1 MKKILLL
8 LFLSAWNLYA
18 QEITPYFKNYT
29 KLEYNGENTN
39 WDLSQHSDGTIYIA
53 NGKNLLSFNGDFW
66 QKKQLPKPLI
76 LRSVNV
82 INDTIYTG
90 AYHQF
95 GYWTKDKKNELN
107 YTSLSDSIPQTQFNN
122 DEIWKILK
130 YKDKILFQSFTKL
143 FVYHTFKNKIEV
155 IPFGNVSG
163 VYSFIINDEVYL
175 TTKNNGI
182 FKLVKDHFE
191 FIEWSIPLK
200 DFTIQSIVTFKG
212 GILIATQLNGLYYY
226 DGRNLKPWQREL
238 TSQFE
243 FLEINNLKILND
255 FICVGTINNGLL
267 VFDISG
273 SFKYIFNKKNGLAN
287 NTVLRQFED
296 KDHNLWIALDNGL
309 SKIHLSNQVYG
320 YNDKSGTLGTVY
332 TIIADADDYVLGSN
346 HGVFYLRGEELEFLK
361 SSNGQVWNLT
371 RVGDEIICGHNNGT
385 FSIKNNQFNLIND
398 INGGM
403 DFKRIPNTELFIQP
417 NYTGLAHYQKINGKW
432 IYKRYSEINFPI
444 NSVYFDEKNHLW
456 IESRH
461 RGILQ
466 YKFLNHHKELQL
478 LKKFAS
484 TSSQNKLFGLGNKIF
499 ISGKNKIF
507 RYDVVNDTLLRDP
520 ILEKKLSPFDEISS
534 LNPEILVAENENS
547 QMIFNITASGSFNI
561 NEDLVNNRIVKNF
574 PGATA
579 LSDDVFMLMDDG
591 FLKIKP
597 SAINKKSSGEKV
609 FLEVVKVNGERVPI
623 KDGVKI
629 PYKKNLVY
637 FRFSNKTPGDISLP
651 SYSYKLD
658 GYDNSWSEPSGISEV
673 SYNNLPAGDFVFKV
687 KSENSLYDEVT
698 TVYMFSILQPWY
710 FSNWAWFGY
719 ISILIIGLLLINYYN
734 KLKFIGK
741 RKVLEREMEYEH
753 KLVIQKQNFENNR
766 IITELEQEKLKGKLK
781 SKSKELASYAALMA
795 RKEDILVEM
804 EKEINNSNIKKVNE
818 KLYLKLMDIKD
829 RQSNSQNE
837 WKLFERNFH
846 EVHDDFFKI
855 LQKKYPGLT
864 PNDLKLCAFLR
875 MNLSSKEIAPLI
887 GITFRSIELHR
898 YRLRKKLHLSK
909 KDNLVKILMNLD

>member
-1 MKKILLL
+1 MNKLLL
-8 LFLSAWNLYA
+8 TLFLSVCNLSA
-18 QEITPYFKNYT
+18 QEITPYFQNYT

-53 NGKNLLSFNGDFW
+53 NGRNLLSFNGDFW
-66 QKKQLPKPLI
+66 QKRQLPKPLI

-95 GYWTKDKKNELN
+95 GYWVKDRKKELN
-107 YTSLSDSIPQTQFNN
+107 YTSLSDSIPQKFFNN

-130 YKDKILFQSFTKL
+130 YGDKILFQSFTKL
-143 FVYHTFKNKIEV
+143 FVYHTLQKKIEV
-155 IPFGNVSG
+155 IPLGNISG
-163 VYSFIINDEVYL
+163 VYSFIIKDEVYI

-182 FKLVKDHFE
+182 YKLVKDHFE
-191 FIEWSIPLK
+191 PVGWSTPLK
-200 DFTIQSIVTFKG
+200 DFTVQSMAPFNE

-226 DGRNLKPWQREL
+226 DGQSLKPWQREL
-238 TSQFE
+238 TKQFE
-243 FLEINNLKILND
+243 FLEINNLKIVND

-267 VFDISG
+267 VFDKKG
-273 SFKYIFNKKNGLAN
+273 NFKYIFNKNNGLAN

-296 KDHNLWIALDNGL
+296 KDHNLWLALDNGL
-309 SKIHLSNQVYG
+309 SKIHLSNRVYG
-320 YNDKSGTLGTVY
+320 FNDKSGTLGTVY
-332 TIIADADDYVLGSN
+332 TIISAEGGLVLGSN
-346 HGVFYLRGEELEFLK
+346 HGVFYLKGEELEFLK

-385 FSIKNNQFNLIND
+385 FSIKNNQFNFLND

-403 DFKRIPNTELFIQP
+403 DFKRIPNTEIFIQP
-417 NYTGLAHYQKINGKW
+417 NYTGLAHYQKINGNW
-432 IYKRYSEINFPI
+432 GYNRYSEIDFPI
-444 NSVYFDEKNHLW
+444 SSVYFDEKDNLW
-456 IESRH
+456 IESEH
-461 RGILQ
+461 RGIFQ
-466 YKFLNHHKELQL
+466 YQFTEDHKGLQL
-478 LKKFAS
+478 LKRIAS
-484 TSSQNKLFGLGNKIF
+484 TSSQNKLFGLGDKIF

-520 ILEKKLSPFDEISS
+520 ILEKKLQPFDEISS
-534 LNPEILVAENENS
+534 LNPEILVAENKNS
-547 QMIFNITASGSFNI
+547 QKIFNLTSSGSFNL
-561 NEDLVNNRIVKNF
+561 NEDLVNNRIVKNY

-579 LSDDVFMLMDDG
+579 IERDVFMLMDDG
-591 FLKIKP
+591 FLKIQP
-597 SAINKKSSGEKV
+597 SAINKKISGKKV
-609 FLEVVKVNGERVPI
+609 FLEAVKVNGERVPVE
-623 KDGVKI
+623 DEVKI
-629 PYKKNLVY
+629 PYKKNLIH
-637 FRFSNKTPGDISLP
+637 FRFSNKTPGNISLP

-658 GYDNSWSEPSGISEV
+658 GYDNSWSVPSGISEV
-673 SYNNLPAGDFVFKV
+673 SYNNLPAGEFVFKV
-687 KSENSLYDEVT
+687 KSESSLNDEIT
-698 TVYMFSILQPWY
+698 TVYRFSILQPWY
-710 FSNWAWFGY
+710 LSNWAWVGY
-719 ISILIIGLLLINYYN
+719 ISILLMSILLIHYYN

-741 RKVLEREMEYEH
+741 RKVLEREMEFEH
-753 KLVIQKQNFENNR
+753 KLAIQNQNFENNR
-766 IITELEQEKLKGKLK
+766 IITELEQEKLRSKLK

-804 EKEINNSNIKKVNE
+804 EKEINNSNIKKENQ

-829 RQSNSQNE
+829 RQSSSQNE

-898 YRLRKKLHLSK
+898 YRLRKKFQLSK

>member
-1 MKKILLL
+1 MKKILLA
-8 LFLSAWNLYA
+8 LFLSIWNLSA

-66 QKKQLPKPLI
+66 QKKQLPKPLT

-95 GYWTKDKKNELN
+95 GYWVKDNKNELN
-107 YTSLSDSIPQTQFNN
+107 YTSLSDSIPHKQFNN
-122 DEIWKILK
+122 DEIWKILE

-143 FVYHTFKNKIEV
+143 FVYHPFKNKIE
-155 IPFGNVSG
+155 IISFGNVSG
-163 VYSFIINDEVYL
+163 VYSFIINDEVYI
-175 TTKNNGI
+175 TTRNNGI

-191 FIEWSIPLK
+191 FVEWSTPLK
-200 DFTIQSIVTFKG
+200 DFTVQSMAPFKG

-226 DGRNLKPWQREL
+226 DGQELKPWQREL

-320 YNDKSGTLGTVY
+320 YNDTSGTLGTVY
-332 TIIADADDYVLGSN
+332 TIIDDADGLVLGSN
-346 HGVFYLRGEELEFLK
+346 HGVFYLKGEELEFLK

-385 FSIKNNQFNLIND
+385 FSIKNNQFSLIND
-398 INGGM
+398 ISGGM

-417 NYTGLAHYQKINGKW
+417 NYTGLAHYQKVNGEW
-432 IYKRYSEINFPI
+432 VYKRYSEIDFPI
-444 NSVYFDEKNHLW
+444 NSIYFDEKDHLW
-456 IESRH
+456 IESAH
-461 RGILQ
+461 RGIFQ
-466 YKFLNHHKELQL
+466 YKFLNDHKELQL

-484 TSSQNKLFGLGNKIF
+484 TSSQNKLFGLENKIF
-499 ISGKNKIF
+499 ISGKNKVF

-520 ILEKKLSPFDEISS
+520 ILERKLSPFDEISS
-534 LNPEILVAENENS
+534 LNPEILVAENKNS
-547 QMIFNITASGSFNI
+547 QMIFNITASGSFNL

-579 LSDDVFMLMDDG
+579 LSNDVFMLMDDG
-591 FLKIKP
+591 FLKIRP
-597 SAINKKSSGEKV
+597 SAINKESSEEMV
-609 FLEVVKVNGERVPI
+609 SLEVVKVNGERMPV
-623 KDGVKI
+623 KERVKI
-629 PYKKNLVY
+629 PYKKNLIY
-637 FRFSNKTPGDISLP
+637 FRFSNKAPGNISLP
-651 SYSYKLD
+651 TYSYKLD
-658 GYDNSWSEPSGISEV
+658 GYDNSWSVPSGISEV

-687 KSENSLYDEVT
+687 KPESSLNDEST
-698 TVYMFSILQPWY
+698 TMYMFSILQPWY
-710 FSNWAWFGY
+710 LSNWAWFGY
-719 ISILIIGLLLINYYN
+719 VSILIMGVLLINYYN
-734 KLKFIGK
+734 KLKFINK
-741 RKVLEREMEYEH
+741 KKALERELEFEH

-795 RKEDILVEM
+795 RKEDILAEM
-804 EKEINNSNIKKVNE
+804 EKEINNSNIKKENQ

-855 LQKKYPGLT
+855 LQNKYPGLT

-898 YRLRKKLHLSK
+898 YRLRKKFQLSK